1 MIQEKYVY
9 QKTYTN
15 YGKVKLTINK
25 MMSKR
30 NINTYKLSVLTGI
43 NWGIVKKYAHGDLY
57 RVDLDLLARMCFALD
72 CKLEDLIRYEY
83 NSVYSRNK
91 QEKSKKNI
99 ILLFKIAIML
109 EIQQNL

>member
-91 QEKSKKNI
+91 QEKSKKKTRINQELAKKKTRI
-99 ILLFKIAIML
+99 
-109 EIQQNL
+109 N

>member
-43 NWGIVKKYAHGDLY
+43 NWGIVFAWIIGIIGALVMGFGMSKIMTGDPTQADMMLGIATGIIGLIVCVLDYPIYSYLSSNKK
-57 RVDLDLLARMCFALD
+57 
-72 CKLEDLIRYEY
+72 
-83 NSVYSRNK
+83 
-91 QEKSKKNI
+91 
-99 ILLFKIAIML
+99 
-109 EIQQNL
+109 

>member
-43 NWGIVKKYAHGDLY
+43 NWRIVFAWIIGIIGALVMGFGMSKIMTGDPTQADMMLGIATGIIGLIVCVLDYPIYSYLSSNKK
-57 RVDLDLLARMCFALD
+57 
-72 CKLEDLIRYEY
+72 
-83 NSVYSRNK
+83 
-91 QEKSKKNI
+91 
-99 ILLFKIAIML
+99 
-109 EIQQNL
+109 

>member
-43 NWGIVKKYAHGDLY
+43 NWGIVKK
-57 RVDLDLLARMCFALD
+57 
-72 CKLEDLIRYEY
+72 IR
-83 NSVYSRNK
+83 SWRF
-91 QEKSKKNI
+91 I
-99 ILLFKIAIML
+99 
-109 EIQQNL
+109 